1 MLVGYVLLAAPLG
14 RAPSD
19 DATSHRSFA
28 DVEQWVAVFD
38 DPARDAYQK
47 PREVVRAL
55 RIRPGMRVADVGA
68 GTGYFSRY
76 RSAAV
81 GAAGTVLAVDTEPE
95 LVRYLRERAEKEKTD
110 NVVPILASPDN
121 PRLPRGA
128 VDLVL
133 LVDTFHHIDH
143 RVAYFGSLRRT
154 LAPGGRVAVVDWQ
167 KRETPVGPEPEHRLA
182 REQVVEERRAAAA
195 RGGGPPAPSA
205 PAAAGRRPPISVAA
219 RAGRRRATGA
229 RAGARRSARRTRP
242 RCRRG
247 RAPRAAGRRSR
258 GRGCRAPAA
267 PAGRPP
273 GSRPRARS
281 AGRWDRSPPSAARAR
296 SGGAGSFR
304 CRTTLR
310 ESRARDGAPSGA
322 PADARRN
329 RAREPGRGSGSRR
342 AVMHGC
348 AWVASR
354 PDPRYRS
361 EARTEH
367 KEPSMSIAMKPPR
380 VTVAGAAAVPHP
392 LAGATMNGADMIV

>member
-1 MLVGYVLLAAPLG
+1 VNTTCRWAAMLVGYVLLAAPLG
-14 RAPSD
+14 RAASD

-76 RSAAV
+76 LSAAV

-95 LVRYLRERAEKEKTD
+95 LVRYLRGRAEKEKTD

-167 KRETPVGPEPEHRLA
+167 KRETPVGPELEHRLA
-182 REQVVEERRAAAA
+182 REQVVEEM
-195 RGGGPPAPSA
+195 
-205 PAAAGRRPPISVAA
+205 
-219 RAGRRRATGA
+219 
-229 RAGARRSARRTRP
+229 
-242 RCRRG
+242 
-247 RAPRAAGRRSR
+247 RAAGYALADEPDVLPYQY
-258 GRGCRAPAA
+258 CLVF
-267 PAGRPP
+267 
-273 GSRPRARS
+273 RPR
-281 AGRWDRSPPSAARAR
+281 
-296 SGGAGSFR
+296 
-304 CRTTLR
+304 
-310 ESRARDGAPSGA
+310 
-322 PADARRN
+322 
-329 RAREPGRGSGSRR
+329 
-342 AVMHGC
+342 
-348 AWVASR
+348 
-354 PDPRYRS
+354 
-361 EARTEH
+361 
-367 KEPSMSIAMKPPR
+367 
-380 VTVAGAAAVPHP
+380 
-392 LAGATMNGADMIV
+392 